1 MLQFLLGL
9 DSASGSSS
17 VSAVAVSRHWHLI
30 SFWKPQ
36 QCCRGVCVLP
46 QKPGTELGCKQF
58 TAGVSVTRK
67 SAAVSKHCV
76 VLGGD

>member
-30 SFWKPQ
+30 SFGNP
-36 QCCRGVCVLP
+36 
-46 QKPGTELGCKQF
+46 T
-58 TAGVSVTRK
+58 
-67 SAAVSKHCV
+67 SAAEVYVFYLKSRGQNWV
-76 VLGGD
+76 VNSLQQGLV